1 MIFASSMSKL
11 LLPVIAFAATFSIS
25 SGEICSYA
33 PPTIDSAPASY
44 EKPENNATNALSDAD
59 PSLFWETDKDEDNTF
74 TVDLGCQA
82 FIGKIL
88 LRNSFGLT
96 GTG

>member
-1 MIFASSMSKL
+1 MSKL

-44 EKPENNATNALSDAD
+44 EKPENNAANALSDAD
-59 PSLFWETDKDEDNTF
+59 PSLFWETDKDEDKTF
-74 TVDLGCQA
+74 IVDLGCQA

>member
-1 MIFASSMSKL
+1 MLNL
-11 LLPVIAFAATFSIS
+11 LVPVIAFAATLSIS

-33 PPTIDSAPASY
+33 PPTIDSASATCDQPWCNPA
-44 EKPENNATNALSDAD
+44 NALSDAD
-59 PSLFWETDKDEDNTF
+59 LSFWETSKDAEKTF
-74 TVDLGCQA
+74 TIDLGCQA

>member
-1 MIFASSMSKL
+1 MSKL

-59 PSLFWETDKDEDNTF
+59 PSLFWEANKKDVDKTF
-74 TVDLGCQA
+74 TIDLGCQA